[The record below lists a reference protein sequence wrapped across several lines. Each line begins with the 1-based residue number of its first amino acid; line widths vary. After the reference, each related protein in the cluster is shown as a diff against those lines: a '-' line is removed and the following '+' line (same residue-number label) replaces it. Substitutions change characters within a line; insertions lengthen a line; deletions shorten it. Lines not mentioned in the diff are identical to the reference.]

1 MSNPNEIASF
11 PQEVIEEIGYYVYR
25 LLDPRNGET
34 FYVGKGKGNRVFDHA
49 KIAKAQNVKAAKER
63 LLTEE
68 LAEAKEDENPES
80 ASDFKIETILNIGK
94 AGLEPIVIIHRHGMD
109 ETTALHVE
117 DALMDAYPSLSNKVA
132 GHGNSE
138 IGTMHIK
145 DLINKYKV

>member
-68 LAEAKEDENPES
+68 LAEAKEAELDGVAVDAP
-80 ASDFKIETILNIGK
+80 GVVGRVGH
-94 AGLEPIVIIHRHGMD
+94 GLGVAVG
-109 ETTALHVE
+109 
-117 DALMDAYPSLSNKVA
+117 DALV
-132 GHGNSE
+132 GE
-138 IGTMHIK
+138 IGV
-145 DLINKYKV
+145 DSSRAPVAQFE

>member
-49 KIAKAQNVKAAKER
+49 KIAKAQNAKAAKER
-63 LLTEE
+63 LLAEE

-80 ASDFKIETILNIGK
+80 ASDFKIETILRSC
-94 AGLEPIVIIHRHGMD
+94 IH
-109 ETTALHVE
+109 
-117 DALMDAYPSLSNKVA
+117 K
-132 GHGNSE
+132 
-138 IGTMHIK
+138 HIF
-145 DLINKYKV
+145 LNN